1 MVDHDDDDDDDVS
14 AKEFAQSHEGLI
26 HLLRTIDKE
35 GGEMSTRKLLEAM
48 DNWGYH
54 GQHMIR
60 IAEKEGFIEREV
72 GVEPGPGQFDPMYNI
87 LTSKGKKLLSRL
99 NIENEH
105 DDKK

>member
-1 MVDHDDDDDDDVS
+1 MGSIVDNDDVS
-14 AKEFAQSHEGLI
+14 AKEFAQGHKGLM
-26 HLLRTIDKE
+26 HLLRTIEKE
-35 GGEMSTRKLLEAM
+35 GGEISTRKLLETM

-99 NIENEH
+99 NIEDEH

>member
-1 MVDHDDDDDDDVS
+1 MVDHDDDDNDDVS
-14 AKEFAQSHEGLI
+14 AKEFAQGHKGLM
-26 HLLRTIDKE
+26 HLLRIIEKE
-35 GGEMSTRKLLEAM
+35 GGEISTRKLLEAM

-54 GQHMIR
+54 GQHLIR

-72 GVEPGPGQFDPMYNI
+72 GVEPGPGQFDPMYNS

-99 NIENEH
+99 NIEDEH

>member
-1 MVDHDDDDDDDVS
+1 MGSIVDDDDVS
-14 AKEFAQSHEGLI
+14 AKEFAQGHKGLM
-26 HLLRTIDKE
+26 HLLRTIEKE
-35 GGEMSTRKLLEAM
+35 GGEISTRKLLETM

-99 NIENEH
+99 NIEDEH

>member
-1 MVDHDDDDDDDVS
+1 MVNDDVS
-14 AKEFAQSHEGLI
+14 AKEFAQGHKGLM

-35 GGEMSTRKLLEAM
+35 GGEISTRKLLEAM

-54 GQHMIR
+54 GQHLIR

-87 LTSKGKKLLSRL
+87 LTSKGKKLLSHL
-99 NIENEH
+99 H
-105 DDKK
+105 SDDE

>member
-1 MVDHDDDDDDDVS
+1 MVDDDDDDDVS

-48 DNWGYH
+48 NNWGYD
-54 GQHMIR
+54 GQHLVR
-60 IAEKEGFIEREV
+60 LAEKEGFIEREV

-87 LTSKGKKLLSRL
+87 LTSNGKKLLSQL
-99 NIENEH
+99 NIEEEH
-105 DDKK
+105 NDIK

>member
-1 MVDHDDDDDDDVS
+1 MASIVDDDDVS
-14 AKEFAQSHEGLI
+14 AKEFAQGHKGLM
-26 HLLRTIDKE
+26 HLLRTIEKE
-35 GGEMSTRKLLEAM
+35 GGEISTRKLLETM

-87 LTSKGKKLLSRL
+87 LTSKGKKLLAHLHS
-99 NIENEH
+99 
-105 DDKK
+105 DDE

>member
-1 MVDHDDDDDDDVS
+1 
-14 AKEFAQSHEGLI
+14 
-26 HLLRTIDKE
+26 
-35 GGEMSTRKLLEAM
+35 
-48 DNWGYH
+48 
-54 GQHMIR
+54 MIR

-99 NIENEH
+99 NIEDEH

>member
-1 MVDHDDDDDDDVS
+1 MVDHGDDDNDDVS
-14 AKEFAQSHEGLI
+14 AKEFAQGHKGLM
-26 HLLRTIDKE
+26 HLLRTIEKE
-35 GGEMSTRKLLEAM
+35 GGEISTRKLLEAM
-48 DNWGYH
+48 NNWGYH

-99 NIENEH
+99 NIEDEH

>member
-1 MVDHDDDDDDDVS
+1 MGSIVDDDDVS
-14 AKEFAQSHEGLI
+14 AKEFAQGHKGLM
-26 HLLRTIDKE
+26 HLLRTIEKE
-35 GGEMSTRKLLEAM
+35 GGEISTRKLLETM

-87 LTSKGKKLLSRL
+87 LTSKGKKLLAHLHS
-99 NIENEH
+99 
-105 DDKK
+105 DDE